1 MRHVFIGT
9 GIAALSAAEAVRRR
23 DPNAELIM
31 LGREPHPFYSRPGLA
46 YLLTGSIPERQLH
59 LRTDAELSALRLDR
73 RVADVTAIDVVR
85 REVHVAGAAPI
96 AYDRLLLAVGAEAIA
111 PDFPGGDLDGVV
123 QLDQLDQTRDI
134 IARADKARAA
144 VVVGGGPT
152 ALELAEGLA
161 ARDVDV
167 HYFLRGARYWSSV
180 LDVEESRRVE
190 DAVSEQ
196 GIVLHH
202 RTRVARAVG
211 DRGKLA
217 WVETEAGDT
226 IRCQMLAV
234 AIGVRPR
241 LELARAAGLA
251 VGRGIRVDQRFET
264 SVPGVFAA
272 GDCAEI
278 SDPVTGQ
285 GVVDSLW
292 STALA
297 AGAIAGTAMVG
308 APAGFRRP
316 PSLNVTRLGHIT
328 TTIIGAVGSRDDD
341 GDHDLLTIARG
352 DSLSWRVQPSA
363 WTLTGDDPGRRIRVM
378 VGADTLL
385 GAVVMNDPAAA
396 RALTRLVRQR
406 IPLGPLRAGLEAD
419 PGSALAKL
427 IALGEDRGA
436 ARS

>member
-1 MRHVFIGT
+1 MKYVFVGT

-23 DPNAELIM
+23 DPHAELIM

-59 LRTDAELSALRLDR
+59 LRSADELSQLGLDR
-73 RVADVTAIDVVR
+73 RVAEVTAIDVAR

-96 AYDRLLLAVGAEAIA
+96 GYDRLLLAVGAAAIP

-161 ARDVDV
+161 ARDVEV

-180 LDVEESRRVE
+180 LDAEESRRVE
-190 DAVSEQ
+190 NAVSEQ
-196 GIVLHH
+196 GIILHH
-202 RTRVARAVG
+202 QTKVARAVG
-211 DRGKLA
+211 DDRGTLD

-226 IRCQMLAV
+226 VSCQLLAV

-251 VGRGIRVDQRFET
+251 VGRGIRVDERFET

-272 GDCAEI
+272 GDCAEVA
-278 SDPVTGQ
+278 DPVTGR
-285 GVVDSLW
+285 GAVDSLW

-297 AGAIAGTAMVG
+297 AGAIAGTAMAG
-308 APAGFRRP
+308 APAGYRRP

-328 TTIIGAVGSRDDD
+328 TTIIGAVGGRD
-341 GDHDLLTIARG
+341 GDGDLLTISRG

-363 WTLTGDDPGRRIRVM
+363 WSLTGDDPGRRIRVM
-378 VGADTLL
+378 VGPDTLL

-406 IPLGPLRAGLEAD
+406 TPLGPLRDALEAD
-419 PGSALAKL
+419 PGSALTKL
-427 IALGEDRGA
+427 IALGGDGGA
-436 ARS
+436 ASS